1 MTIDPRTASD
11 AEAIPSVKAPLF
23 AGERE
28 PLGSE
33 QLRAAATKRT
43 QTSAGTVSVE
53 GLWLALPLFSVFSPS
68 EY

>member
-1 MTIDPRTASD
+1 MTVDPRTSSD
-11 AEAIPSVKAPLF
+11 AEAIISVKAPLF

-33 QLRAAATKRT
+33 QLRAAVTKRP
-43 QTSAGTVSVE
+43 QASAGTVSVE

-68 EY
+68 EH